1 MLNLIVDSFYDA
13 AITIFRAINKNN
25 SKLEKENLDNFF
37 ISIDLENR
45 KNKSRPHLITT
56 LEDSEKVLKIV
67 LDNSQCMFS
76 LDNYKE
82 KEEYFINYFNVK
94 KVEFEY
100 DYNRNII
107 VSLYKE
113 LMKEKYNYYYKK
125 ANNQTDIFLGYDIHE
140 NEIWGSLDRHLM
152 IGGSTGFGKSSFLNT
167 LILNKLYENK
177 EAPTKSPKIQFK
189 LIDLKGVEFNVFEGI
204 KNIEIA
210 QDIESS
216 IKILDEIKEEIET
229 RKKIFNRF
237 KVNSLEEYNN
247 ISNKKLDYIFLIID
261 EYACFQEMIEDKKV
275 KEQVLSSLRQISS
288 VCRSFGIKLIVASQK
303 TGVSAGAM
311 DSFFRSQ
318 ISSNLIIGFKVSDEN
333 TSKTIIF
340 DEGLE
345 KLTRPGE
352 ALIVKQSKVEHIQTM
367 YLSTK
372 ELKARLEKDIK

>member
-1 MLNLIVDSFYDA
+1 MLNLIVNSFYDA
-13 AITIFRAINKNN
+13 AMTIYRAINKSN
-25 SKLEKENLDNFF
+25 SKLEKESLDNFF

-45 KNKSRPHLITT
+45 KNKSRPGFITT

-94 KVEFEY
+94 KVEFGY

-113 LMKEKYNYYYKK
+113 LMKEKYNYTFKR
-125 ANNQTDIFLGYDIHE
+125 ANAPINIFLGYDIYE
-140 NEIWGSLDRHLM
+140 NEVWGSLDRHLM

-177 EAPTKSPKIQFK
+177 EAPTKSPKIKFK
-189 LIDLKGVEFNVFEGI
+189 LIDLKGVEFNIFEGI

-247 ISNKKLDYIFLIID
+247 ISNTKLDYIFLIID
-261 EYACFQEMIEDKKV
+261 EYACFQEIIEDKKV

-288 VCRSFGIKLIVASQK
+288 ICRSFGIKLIVASQK

-318 ISSNLIIGFKVSDEN
+318 IASNLIVGFKVGDEN

-352 ALIVKQSKVEHIQTM
+352 ALVVKQSKIEHIQTM

-372 ELKARLEKDIK
+372 ELKTRLEKDIK